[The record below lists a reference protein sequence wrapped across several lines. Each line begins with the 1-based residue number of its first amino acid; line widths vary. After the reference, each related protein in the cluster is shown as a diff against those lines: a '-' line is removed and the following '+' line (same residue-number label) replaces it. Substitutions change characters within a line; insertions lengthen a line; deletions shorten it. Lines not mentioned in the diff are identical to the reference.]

1 MPDQELEQLLHA
13 MDDCEAT
20 LEVDWSV
27 KPTQIRVVFADEVA
41 LNLALNKHDP
51 NELKPQLAASHVLD
65 ETWSSAPGRTWW
77 PAAQPNAPSAAAR
90 CAPQV
95 VMRPAAAT

>member
-41 LNLALNKHDP
+41 LYLALNKHDP

-65 ETWSSAPGRTWW
+65 ETW
-77 PAAQPNAPSAAAR
+77 
-90 CAPQV
+90 
-95 VMRPAAAT
+95 